1 MDNMD
6 LGLKGKVAMVTG
18 AGSQIGFGK
27 GIALTLAK
35 EGCDLVLNDINLEG
49 VKKTAAEIEA
59 SGQKALALKAD
70 VTSSTE
76 VKEMVKKAIQQF
88 GKIDILV
95 NNAGGHTPIK
105 PFIEK
110 VEADW
115 DREINLNFKGVLV
128 CTRAVLDHMIS
139 RKSGKII
146 SISSI
151 AGKIGAPG
159 GGLYAATKA
168 GVIAFSKSMAAE
180 LGPLGINVNCIAPGP
195 GQTNF
200 NVIDPPELIQ
210 EYMKM
215 APSRRYVTPQDIAY
229 AVAFLASDV
238 SSHIMGQV
246 ITVDGGFTMTG

>member
-1 MDNMD
+1 MD
-6 LGLKGKVAMVTG
+6 LGLKGKVAVVTG

-27 GIALTLAK
+27 GIAVTLAK
-35 EGCDLVLNDINLEG
+35 EGCDLVVNDINLEG
-49 VKKTAAEIEA
+49 AKKTANEIEA
-59 SGQKALALKAD
+59 LGCKAIAVKAD
-70 VTSSTE
+70 VTRSPE
-76 VKEMVKKAIQQF
+76 VNDMVKKALEQF

-105 PFIEK
+105 PFIDK
-110 VEADW
+110 VETDW
-115 DREINLNFKGVLV
+115 DREISMNLKGVLV
-128 CTRAVLDHMIS
+128 CTRAVLDQMIAH
-139 RKSGKII
+139 KSGKII

-200 NVIDPPELIQ
+200 NVIDPPDLIQ

-215 APSRRYVTPQDIAY
+215 APSRRYVMPQDIAN

-246 ITVDGGFTMTG
+246 ITIDGGFTMTG

>member
-1 MDNMD
+1 MD
-6 LGLKGKVAMVTG
+6 LGLKGKVAVVTG

-27 GIALTLAK
+27 GIAVTLAK
-35 EGCDLVLNDINLEG
+35 EGCDLVVNDINLEG
-49 VKKTAAEIEA
+49 ARKTADEIEA
-59 SGQKALALKAD
+59 LGCKAIALKAD
-70 VTSSTE
+70 VTRSSE
-76 VKEMVKKAIQQF
+76 VNDMVKKALEQF

-105 PFIEK
+105 PFIDK
-110 VEADW
+110 VETDW
-115 DREINLNFKGVLV
+115 DREISMNLKGVLV
-128 CTRAVLDHMIS
+128 CTRAVLDQMIEH
-139 RKSGKII
+139 KSGKII

-200 NVIDPPELIQ
+200 NVIDPPDLIQ
-210 EYMKM
+210 EFMKM
-215 APSRRYVTPQDIAY
+215 APSRRYVLPQDIAN

-246 ITVDGGFTMTG
+246 ITIDGGFTMTG